1 MAKAALGLALML
13 PEVLV
18 AKGQAHVMGGWRLAA
33 IPKRHHPEVCLM
45 ALESLI
51 QVEYLAGGATIGPVR
66 ARLRKTAT
74 PGTPKMS
81 DEENRGLQDERMQK
95 PFEEMP

>member
-1 MAKAALGLALML
+1 MAKAALML

-33 IPKRHHPEVCLM
+33 IPKIHHLEVCPL

-51 QVEYLAGGATIGPVR
+51 QVEYLAGGATIEPAR

-74 PGTPKMS
+74 PGTPRRS
-81 DEENRGLQDERMQK
+81 DEENRGLQYGRLQK